1 MDKKFAVSLV
11 VNNVPG
17 VMNRIGGIYSKR
29 NYNISSFS
37 GGETEDPR
45 YTRITVV
52 STGDEYMKDQVLR
65 QLEKLYDV
73 RSILVLD
80 SETAVIA
87 QHMFI
92 KIDVTGT
99 ERGSTKHQ
107 AVEIINAPKEET
119 EPSVAGFSITTW
131 MDSFTIRSCT
141 NLVRKVSSTPATTRN
156 RGTQGSYRKPLTVFT
171 RLSIIVSI

>member
-1 MDKKFAVSLV
+1 MERKFAVGLV

-29 NYNISSFS
+29 NYNIVSFS

-45 YTRITVV
+45 YTRITIV
-52 STGDEYMKDQVLR
+52 STGDEYMRDQVLR

-73 RSILVLD
+73 KSILVLD
-80 SETAVIA
+80 DDTAIIA

-92 KIDVTGT
+92 KINVTGT

-107 AVEIINAPKEET
+107 LLGLVNQYAGKIVDFGEHHITVELTGTKEKMEDFIKAVTGFGILEVSRSGDVAIGLGRET
-119 EPSVAGFSITTW
+119 
-131 MDSFTIRSCT
+131 TISAYD
-141 NLVRKVSSTPATTRN
+141 NM
-156 RGTQGSYRKPLTVFT
+156 
-171 RLSIIVSI
+171 

>member
-52 STGDEYMKDQVLR
+52 STGDNRMKQCNTKKWKDIVAIAGGT
-65 QLEKLYDV
+65 YHAV
-73 RSILVLD
+73 GVD
-80 SETAVIA
+80 SDGK
-87 QHMFI
+87 FYF
-92 KIDVTGT
+92 
-99 ERGSTKHQ
+99 
-107 AVEIINAPKEET
+107 
-119 EPSVAGFSITTW
+119 AG
-131 MDSFTIRSCT
+131 DNGHGQRD
-141 NLVRKVSSTPATTRN
+141 LGKDD
-156 RGTQGSYRKPLTVFT
+156 
-171 RLSIIVSI
+171 

>member
-1 MDKKFAVSLV
+1 MDKRFAVGMI

-29 NYNISSFS
+29 NYNIISFS

-52 STGDEYMKDQVLR
+52 SAGDEYMKDQVLR

-73 RSILVLD
+73 KSILVLD
-80 SETAVIA
+80 DDTAVFA

-92 KIDVTGT
+92 KINVTGT

-107 AVEIINAPKEET
+107 AVEIINEYSGKIIDFGENHVTVELTGKKEK
-119 EPSVAGFSITTW
+119 
-131 MDSFTIRSCT
+131 MDSFIEKISKFGIMEVSRSGDIAIGLGSENTISAYDDD
-141 NLVRKVSSTPATTRN
+141 L
-156 RGTQGSYRKPLTVFT
+156 
-171 RLSIIVSI
+171 

>member
-1 MDKKFAVSLV
+1 MDKKFAVSLL

-17 VMNRIGGIYSKR
+17 VMNRIGGISSKR

-80 SETAVIA
+80 AETAVIA

-107 AVEIINAPKEET
+107 AVELINEYAGKIIDFGESHVTVELSGSKEKMDEFISKVKKFGILEVSRSGDVAIGLGRET
-119 EPSVAGFSITTW
+119 TMSAFDDQ
-131 MDSFTIRSCT
+131 M
-141 NLVRKVSSTPATTRN
+141 
-156 RGTQGSYRKPLTVFT
+156 
-171 RLSIIVSI
+171 

>member
-1 MDKKFAVSLV
+1 MDKKFAVSLL

-17 VMNRIGGIYSKR
+17 VMNRIGGIDSKR

-107 AVEIINAPKEET
+107 AVELINEYAGKIIDFGESHVTVELSGSKEKMDDFINKVKKFGILEVSRSGDVAIGLGRET
-119 EPSVAGFSITTW
+119 TMSAFDDQI
-131 MDSFTIRSCT
+131 
-141 NLVRKVSSTPATTRN
+141 
-156 RGTQGSYRKPLTVFT
+156 
-171 RLSIIVSI
+171 

>member
-1 MDKKFAVSLV
+1 MDKKFAVSLL

-80 SETAVIA
+80 AETAVIA

-107 AVEIINAPKEET
+107 AVELINEYAGKIIDFGESHVTVELSGSKEKMDDFISKVKKFGILEVSRSGDVAIGLGRET
-119 EPSVAGFSITTW
+119 TMSAFDDQI
-131 MDSFTIRSCT
+131 
-141 NLVRKVSSTPATTRN
+141 
-156 RGTQGSYRKPLTVFT
+156 
-171 RLSIIVSI
+171 

>member
-92 KIDVTGT
+92 KLAVSGT
-99 ERGSTKHQ
+99 QRGSTKHQ
-107 AVEIINAPKEET
+107 AVELINEYAGKIIDFGEDHVTAELSGPKEKMDGFIEKAGKFGIL
-119 EPSVAGFSITTW
+119 EVSRSGDVAIGLGRENMISAY
-131 MDSFTIRSCT
+131 DED
-141 NLVRKVSSTPATTRN
+141 
-156 RGTQGSYRKPLTVFT
+156 
-171 RLSIIVSI
+171 

>member
-1 MDKKFAVSLV
+1 MDKRFAVSMV

-29 NYNISSFS
+29 NYNIISFS

-52 STGDEYMKDQVLR
+52 SSGDEYMKDQVLR

-73 RSILVLD
+73 KSILVLD
-80 SETAVIA
+80 DETAVLA

-92 KIDVTGT
+92 KINVTGT

-107 AVEIINAPKEET
+107 AVEIINEYGGKIIDFGENHVTVELSGAKEK
-119 EPSVAGFSITTW
+119 
-131 MDSFTIRSCT
+131 MDSFID
-141 NLVRKVSSTPATTRN
+141 KVSKFGILEVSRSGDVAIGLGRETTISAFDN
-156 RGTQGSYRKPLTVFT
+156 DY
-171 RLSIIVSI
+171 